1 MIYEF
6 KSRSA
11 GTVLMNRSFAEAILT
26 SLGREPTSIG
36 VITLEQIPAAIDAI
50 AGIEAGQPDAR
61 AVAEHTACFVRM
73 LRQAAAGG
81 RPVTWGV

>member
-11 GTVLMNRSFAEAILT
+11 GTVWMNRSFAEAILT
-26 SLGREPTSIG
+26 ALGREPTSMG

-50 AGIEAGQPDAR
+50 AGIEAGQPDAS

-81 RPVTWGV
+81 RPVMWGV